1 MNKYFVIGMV
11 FEKIETKKIKGK
23 ANDFPTSPNGE
34 YNIPLLTAG
43 VENQGLARYAMKS
56 QCSTILSNVISVSA
70 NGANSGVVFYHPEE
84 FAVLQDAY
92 AIKVRN
98 YEIPNIE
105 VGLYLTSALYKAIA
119 STHNWNY
126 KAGWNRIKDDSF
138 SLPVKVDTDGNP
150 IIDNTCFYHKDGYI
164 PDWEYMKNYIR
175 ELKQECII
183 EQERNNATELE
194 NYLIA
199 AGLNDYKL
207 TEEDKSVLAA
217 KLVDG
222 GVLSRNSIST
232 DGCLKEGRKFK
243 IDDLFKKEKLG
254 WTASRKFNKEKDVS
268 KEQTKEFDLPLI
280 NAKDGNNGIMY
291 YGRSTDF
298 SYVDSG
304 IDIVNDGVVSTGN
317 VYAQPHKIGVL
328 YNAYIINLKNG
339 MKRKELYGYLAAAIK
354 KSIKPQFN
362 YSNKAGWDKV
372 KKCDILLPIQTN
384 PDGRPIIDP
393 DRTYHPDGYIP
404 DWEYMEKY
412 IKATEKEII
421 KEVVMYKDEVI
432 AKAKEIAGAA

>member
-126 KAGWNRIKDDSF
+126 KAGWNRIKDDNF

-232 DGCLKEGRKFK
+232 DGCLKEGRKFR
-243 IDDLFKKEKLG
+243 IGNLFKKMSAPYLG
-254 WTASRKFNKEKDVS
+254 KGRKQDNVS
-268 KEQTKEFDLPLI
+268 KVRTSEFNLPLI
-280 NAKDGNNGIMY
+280 NCKYGNNGIMY
-291 YGRSTDF
+291 YGREKDF
-298 SYVDSG
+298 RSYESALTIIYNG
-304 IDIVNDGVVSTGN
+304 PPTEGQ
-317 VYAQPHKIGVL
+317 VYYQEKIGV
-328 YNAYIINLKNG
+328 YTDAYIVKLKSKE
-339 MKRKELYGYLAAAIK
+339 MSKELGLYLTSAMNQSIHNHQKKNIHVDIKQYGQAELKMMTYYFQSKQVMTENQSLTRIECVTQMVMFQIG
-354 KSIKPQFN
+354 SIWKN
-362 YSNKAGWDKV
+362 
-372 KKCDILLPIQTN
+372 T
-384 PDGRPIIDP
+384 
-393 DRTYHPDGYIP
+393 
-404 DWEYMEKY
+404 
-412 IKATEKEII
+412 
-421 KEVVMYKDEVI
+421 
-432 AKAKEIAGAA
+432 